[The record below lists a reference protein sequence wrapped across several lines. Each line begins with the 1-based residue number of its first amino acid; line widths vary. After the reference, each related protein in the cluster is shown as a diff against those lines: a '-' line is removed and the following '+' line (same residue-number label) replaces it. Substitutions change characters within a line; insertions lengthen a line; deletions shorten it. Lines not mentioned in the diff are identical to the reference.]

1 MRSPNRRSVPRYR
14 GLVVVAIAIMLPVG
28 VVVATLSSW
37 LFGHPLGEV
46 QGAAMYLVVGISVL
60 SMLAAF
66 MAIMRLA
73 YKSKPRSGR

>member
-1 MRSPNRRSVPRYR
+1 MRSPERRSISRYR
-14 GLVVVAIAIMLPVG
+14 VLVVVAIAIMLPVG

-46 QGAAMYLVVGISVL
+46 QGVAMYLVVGIAVL

-66 MAIMRLA
+66 TAILRLA
-73 YKSKPRSGR
+73 YKSKPRNGR